1 MRVQFRLG
9 LFFFL
14 SLFHWAPPAPAAE
27 ERLRFLIET
36 DAGGDPDDEQSLV
49 RFLLY
54 TCEWDVEGIIA
65 NRPVTRRP
73 ENYHREDTGFGI
85 VRSLVQAYGECYTNL
100 VRHDPR
106 YPEPAQLL
114 ARTVAGYVG
123 MDDGVNLILAA
134 VDKKDPRPLWYA
146 DWGSDRGSDMV
157 NLRRALERVWRERGP
172 EGYARFKNRLRI
184 IGYDQFGEHTARP
197 PLWRFW
203 VNTFEPP
210 QGGRRWYHRFSSLT
224 AKAGGFDLGRDVLT
238 GHGPLGAAYPTNTT
252 HWQKEGDT
260 PTFLY
265 LVPSGMNDPLEPTW
279 GSWAGRYGTNE
290 NFSGKPFF
298 WANQADAWRGTT
310 NRDNTLLRWAAA
322 LQNDFRARL
331 DWCVRKERSEAN
343 HPPVVKLNGVDGL
356 AVLQFH
362 APVGE
367 ATSLSVEGS
376 SDPDGHALRYEWFI
390 YEEAGTYRGPERV
403 RLEEAG
409 QGAQVWLPRDA
420 VDRTVHVVVAATD
433 SGQPPLTRYR
443 RAVLTGTSEKKAASL
458 LEPFFHA
465 PPAYAEEFGSYSSPL
480 MSSPDAAWKVTD
492 AQSWARR
499 RTELLQQWHE
509 LMGPWPAV
517 LERPKV
523 QTLSETRRDNF
534 LQRRVR
540 LELAPDQTGEGW
552 LLIPQG
558 RGPFPAVLV
567 VYYEP
572 ETSVG
577 LTPDQPQRDFGLQ
590 LARRGFVTL
599 SIGTPGGNAWKPKV
613 GQAVGQK
620 VCQPLSFH
628 AYVAANMWQV
638 LSQLPQVDPAKIGVV
653 GHSYGGKWA
662 LFAAAL
668 WDKFAA
674 VAVSDPGI
682 VFDETRANV
691 NYWEPW
697 YLGLEP
703 AMPRPKPGIPS
714 ADNPRTGAY
723 KRMKETGRDLHELH
737 SLLAPRPFL
746 VSGGAEDPP
755 ARWQALNHL
764 VALNRLLGY
773 TNRVAMTSRAEHSPN
788 EESNAQLYAFFESFL
803 NGH

>member
-1 MRVQFRLG
+1 
-9 LFFFL
+9 
-14 SLFHWAPPAPAAE
+14 
-27 ERLRFLIET
+27 
-36 DAGGDPDDEQSLV
+36 
-49 RFLLY
+49 
-54 TCEWDVEGIIA
+54 
-65 NRPVTRRP
+65 
-73 ENYHREDTGFGI
+73 
-85 VRSLVQAYGECYTNL
+85 
-100 VRHDPR
+100 
-106 YPEPAQLL
+106 
-114 ARTVAGYVG
+114 VA
-123 MDDGVNLILAA
+123 
-134 VDKKDPRPLWYA
+134 
-146 DWGSDRGSDMV
+146 
-157 NLRRALERVWRERGP
+157 
-172 EGYARFKNRLRI
+172 
-184 IGYDQFGEHTARP
+184 
-197 PLWRFW
+197 
-203 VNTFEPP
+203 
-210 QGGRRWYHRFSSLT
+210 
-224 AKAGGFDLGRDVLT
+224 
-238 GHGPLGAAYPTNTT
+238 
-252 HWQKEGDT
+252 
-260 PTFLY
+260 
-265 LVPSGMNDPLEPTW
+265 
-279 GSWAGRYGTNE
+279 
-290 NFSGKPFF
+290 
-298 WANQADAWRGTT
+298 
-310 NRDNTLLRWAAA
+310 
-322 LQNDFRARL
+322 
-331 DWCVRKERSEAN
+331 
-343 HPPVVKLNGVDGL
+343 
-356 AVLQFH
+356 
-362 APVGE
+362 
-367 ATSLSVEGS
+367 
-376 SDPDGHALRYEWFI
+376 
-390 YEEAGTYRGPERV
+390 
-403 RLEEAG
+403 
-409 QGAQVWLPRDA
+409 
-420 VDRTVHVVVAATD
+420 
-433 SGQPPLTRYR
+433 
-443 RAVLTGTSEKKAASL
+443 
-458 LEPFFHA
+458 
-465 PPAYAEEFGSYSSPL
+465 
-480 MSSPDAAWKVTD
+480 D

-599 SIGTPGGNAWKPKV
+599 SIGTPGGNAWKPEV
-613 GQAVGQK
+613 GQA

-697 YLGLEP
+697 YLGMEP

-737 SLLAPRPFL
+737 ALLAPRPFL

-764 VALNRLLGY
+764 VALNQLLGY
-773 TNRVAMTSRAEHSPN
+773 TNRVAMTSRPEPSPN